1 MNSRDR
7 VLATLAH
14 EKTDRVALDLGGR
27 QTTMTINAL
36 KRYKEHFNIDTP
48 IEVMSERWQTAYVD
62 ESILRKY
69 EIDVRHIRPPSKV
82 NENLLKKGIN
92 PILGD
97 NKFLDE
103 WGVERQ
109 VVGDYANI
117 IGHPLQSYTS
127 IEELDNYT
135 WPEQP
140 ELDYP
145 SAGLKEEAQ
154 KLFNAG
160 EFAIVGCMGN
170 ACNVFE
176 ASWYARG
183 LSEFFMD
190 LAINQDFA
198 HHLLRKVVEIRK
210 KNIKA
215 FLTEVGEYIDVFQM
229 ADDLASQSS
238 LLMSADMYREMIKP
252 YHMELIRYA
261 QEFTKAKIFYHSCGA
276 VEPLIDE
283 LIDNG
288 VSILNPVQVTAT
300 GMDSKHLKARY
311 GDKITFWGAIDT
323 LEVLARGTTEDV
335 RKETIKRIGDLAVNG
350 GYVLGSV
357 HNIQSD
363 VSPENIDMMYKTAL
377 ITPVN

>member
-1 MNSRDR
+1 MTGKERI
-7 VLATLAH
+7 LATLAH
-14 EKTDRVALDLGGR
+14 EKTDRVALDFGGR
-27 QTTMTINAL
+27 QTTMAINAL
-36 KRYKEHFNIDTP
+36 ERYKKHFGITTP
-48 IEVMSERWQTAYVD
+48 TEIMSERWQTAYIN
-62 ESILRKY
+62 EEILEHY
-69 EIDVRHIRPPSKV
+69 QIDTRHIRPASKV
-82 NENLLKKGIN
+82 NENLLKKGIQ
-92 PILGD
+92 PILED

-117 IGHPLQSYTS
+117 IGHPLQNATS
-127 IEELDNYT
+127 IEDLEKFS
-135 WPEQP
+135 WPDQP
-140 ELDYP
+140 EEDYP
-145 SAGLKEEAQ
+145 VDGLREKAKALSDAGQYGL
-154 KLFNAG
+154 
-160 EFAIVGCMGN
+160 VGCMGN

-198 HHLLRKVVEIRK
+198 HALLRKVVDIRK
-210 KNIKA
+210 KNMKA
-215 FLTEVGEYIDVFQM
+215 YLTEVGEYIDIFQM

-238 LLMSADMYREMIKP
+238 LLISKDMYVEMIKP
-252 YHMELIRYA
+252 YHMELIQYA
-261 QEFTKAKIFYHSCGA
+261 QQFTKAKIFYHSCGA
-276 VEPLIDE
+276 IEPLIDE

-300 GMDSKHLKARY
+300 GMESDVLKKRY
-311 GDKITFWGAIDT
+311 GNKITFWGGIDT

-335 RKETIKRIGDLAVNG
+335 RKEVIKRVHDMAQNG

-363 VSPENIDMMYKTAL
+363 VDPENIEMMFKTAL
-377 ITPVN
+377 NTPVR